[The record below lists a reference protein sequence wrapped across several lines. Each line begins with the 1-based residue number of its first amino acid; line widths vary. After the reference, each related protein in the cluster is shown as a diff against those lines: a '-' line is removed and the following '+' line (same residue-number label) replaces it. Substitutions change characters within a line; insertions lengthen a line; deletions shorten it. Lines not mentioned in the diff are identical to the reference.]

1 MASFAIAFVHFISET
16 AIYET
21 ASTTPG
27 LVIPVIVSGTLLYMC
42 VCVSVA
48 CTCSPIVTGFSVA
61 WMMVMLPFISVQSDE
76 RKKK

>member
-42 VCVSVA
+42 VCV
-48 CTCSPIVTGFSVA
+48 CP
-61 WMMVMLPFISVQSDE
+61 
-76 RKKK
+76 